1 MICYAF
7 GLVMSLVLR
16 FHLKQENRRRDAL
29 CGPLPASDARRVL
42 NDDDKT
48 DKEIEEFRYVY

>member
-16 FHLKQENRRRDAL
+16 FHLVRENKRRDVCTA
-29 CGPLPASDARRVL
+29 AATSSNQKIL